1 MSDELAVLVT
11 AAASIGFFH
20 TLLGPDHYLP
30 FIAMSRSGEWPLRK
44 TIFITVLCGAG
55 HVLSSVVLG
64 FIGISFGFAVSGLEA
79 VESFRGSLATWALIA
94 FGLVY
99 LIWGMKRALRNRP
112 HIHSHTHGCGT
123 SHGHTHDHNIEHIHV
138 HKTAGNKKITPWVLF
153 IIFILG
159 PCEPLIPILMY
170 PAAKSSFLDLWLV
183 TGIFGIITIMTML
196 GVVLTSYFGINI
208 IPAAKLERYT
218 HAIAGAIISLCGIS
232 ILLFGL

>member
-30 FIAMSRSGEWPLRK
+30 FIAMSRSGGWSLRK
-44 TIFITVLCGAG
+44 TAFITILCGIG

-64 FIGISFGFAVSGLEA
+64 FIGISFGFAVSRLEA

-99 LIWGMKRALRNRP
+99 FIWGMKRALRNKP
-112 HIHSHTHGCGT
+112 HAHFHSHGDTTG
-123 SHGHTHDHNIEHIHV
+123 HGHTHDHNKEHLHV
-138 HKTAGNKKITPWVLF
+138 HKTAGNKNMTPWILF

-170 PAAKSSFLDLWLV
+170 PAAKSSFFDLWLV
-183 TGIFGIITIMTML
+183 TGIFGVITITTML
-196 GVVLTSYFGINI
+196 GIVMSSYFGINI
-208 IPAAKLERYT
+208 IPTVKLEKYT
-218 HAIAGAIISLCGIS
+218 HAIAGAIISLCGLS